1 MVPIHYGRH
10 GPRRG
15 RLSPKAR
22 TTGRG
27 RGVTHNACAPVLLS
41 TVLAVDDTVT
51 SHPGPSQWQAV
62 EPVSVKTGEAG

>member
-1 MVPIHYGRH
+1 
-10 GPRRG
+10 
-15 RLSPKAR
+15 
-22 TTGRG
+22 
-27 RGVTHNACAPVLLS
+27 VLLS